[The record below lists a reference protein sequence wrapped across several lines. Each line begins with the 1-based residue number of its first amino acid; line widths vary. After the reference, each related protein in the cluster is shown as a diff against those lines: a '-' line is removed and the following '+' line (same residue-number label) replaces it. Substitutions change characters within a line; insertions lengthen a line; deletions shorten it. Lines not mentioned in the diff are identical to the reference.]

1 MAGVALVAATLL
13 GCQSN
18 SDRDLIARDR
28 RMQED
33 QIYALQDYITQYQQ
47 LLCRYRTENASLRR
61 QLADGTVTESPSS
74 LQPMTPPRTKR
85 PSSTEPVT
93 PPTPQFQ
100 TPIPPG
106 AKERRTPPPPPQT
119 PSDLQ
124 TPDVPPLNS
133 SGDATPRGDAYADS
147 SEGPRVSTEDVVTA
161 SYEVPSRGVLAAGE
175 AASAA
180 GEPRQNP
187 HNRTDR
193 TASNQ
198 HPTSNNILLSGKVVA
213 NSNGGPRIMVDVIP
227 PTSADGQ
234 QPFEGS
240 VSLMLLTT
248 DANGEQHNVGRWDF
262 NADDVHAAFVDGA
275 TRPTLRFFVEMPTR
289 TNVDGPTTLW
299 TRLVPRDGAKLL
311 AHANVD
317 LARPGIFSSRSES
330 ERSRL
335 ADELILAA
343 NCVEAPAGS
352 AERNENA
359 ATFGDDAS
367 SEPVESSEVS
377 ATINEADWSIAQ
389 PGKPANLPPETAD
402 KTGAGGWR
410 LSTEP
415 MPVAVV
421 QSTPATSVLPQVS
434 SANTADSKSPLLEM
448 LTGRE
453 SSAAVEL
460 AAEQPVRPN
469 WAPGR
474 DGETS
479 ARHVASRPSW
489 SAKR

>member
-1 MAGVALVAATLL
+1 
-13 GCQSN
+13 
-18 SDRDLIARDR
+18 
-28 RMQED
+28 MQED

-74 LQPMTPPRTKR
+74 LQPLTPTPRTNR
-85 PSSTEPVT
+85 STSPAPVT
-93 PPTPQFQ
+93 PPAPQFQ

-106 AKERRTPPPPPQT
+106 AKERSTSPPPPQT

-133 SGDATPRGDAYADS
+133 SGDATPTGDAYADS
-147 SEGPRVSTEDVVTA
+147 GGSRVSTADVVTA
-161 SYEVPSRGVLAAGE
+161 SYEVPAPDILAGGG

-180 GEPRQNP
+180 GESRQRPR
-187 HNRTDR
+187 HGAER

-198 HPTSNNILLSGKVVA
+198 HHTTNTILLSGEVVA

-227 PTSADGQ
+227 PTSVDGQ
-234 QPFEGS
+234 QPFDGS

-262 NADDVHAAFVDGA
+262 NADDVHTAVLDGT
-275 TRPTLRFFVEMPTR
+275 TRPTLRFFVEMPSR
-289 TNVDGPTTLW
+289 TNIDGQTTLW
-299 TRLVPRDGAKLL
+299 TRLVPRDGSKLL
-311 AHANVD
+311 AHANID
-317 LARPGIFSSRSES
+317 LTRPGIFSSRSGS

-343 NCVEAPAGS
+343 NCVEAPPAS
-352 AERNENA
+352 AERIETA
-359 ATFGDDAS
+359 AAFSDDNPS
-367 SEPVESSEVS
+367 SEPVTSSEVS

-410 LSTEP
+410 VSTEP

-421 QSTPATSVLPQVS
+421 QGTPAPPQAPK
-434 SANTADSKSPLLEM
+434 ANLTESKSPLLEM

-453 SSAAVEL
+453 SSTAVEPL
-460 AAEQPVRPN
+460 ADKPAKRPS
-469 WAPGR
+469 WVPGR
-474 DGETS
+474 DGEGTTNHI
-479 ARHVASRPSW
+479 AARPSW